1 VRSAQL
7 HSIETESIAMIVHLQ
22 IMAHRGAT
30 LFLGAVPWILLS
42 TCVPTLVG
50 CGTGK
55 SGTKQTTAPES
66 LAGANRQAAGTQS
79 HSESEA
85 ATPRSQSEYEDWYDS
100 SPAPWHEDA
109 NLDGANQV
117 PLKEGLMV
125 TTAITSDLGD
135 YESIKTVVSNSSY
148 GVQVYASANVP
159 HQPSPWYKD
168 DPPFRRVHTVV
179 AIPTNALQHG
189 TGYVKDFT
197 PGQDAE
203 LPGSTAISFSS
214 DLLASLKSGKETQVG
229 WGCGV
234 SEVQCADGPLKRIE
248 SHPVPFPVLLKG
260 RRINLPAVHARCKMH
275 WTDTMQTGT
284 KDEHGQYVITKV
296 PPYTPCDFWIL
307 DNPDNPLVLAWEM
320 RADAPKLA
328 WLASRGV
335 KANPSEDL
343 QAIEVDYL
351 PPGFL
356 RASLTPEG
364 GPPAGPLGPLSGPL
378 DIECARRAGS
388 AVEYVQRCLKSG
400 NSGGPSRSNDQQGAS
415 GGGSGGSGG
424 GPGGAGSAGSSSGTG
439 SGKGLSAQGANAGQA
454 GSSGAGG
461 AGDQSAK
468 QIEQQLAEKKP
479 VQIYGIYFDFA
490 SAIIRPESELVLSEI
505 ADILERNPDWTLNV
519 DGHTDNI
526 GGVAFN
532 QQLSE
537 QRAAAVK
544 DALVTRYHIAPNRLL
559 TRGYGLTHPVESN
572 DTLAGRARNRRVEL
586 MRQ

>member
-1 VRSAQL
+1 
-7 HSIETESIAMIVHLQ
+7 MIVPLH
-22 IMAHRGAT
+22 IVGHRRAT
-30 LFLGAVPWILLS
+30 LFVVAVPWILLS
-42 TCVPTLVG
+42 TCVPTLLG
-50 CGTGK
+50 CGPGK
-55 SGTKQTTAPES
+55 SGTKQTTAAES
-66 LAGANRQAAGTQS
+66 LAGANSQAAGTQS
-79 HSESEA
+79 NSESEA
-85 ATPRSQSEYEDWYDS
+85 ASPRSQSEYDAWYDAP
-100 SPAPWHEDA
+100 PAPWQEDT
-109 NLDGANQV
+109 NLGGANQV
-117 PLKEGLMV
+117 PLREGLMV
-125 TTAITSDLGD
+125 TTAISSDLGD

-148 GVQVYASANVP
+148 GVQIYASANIP
-159 HQPSPWYKD
+159 HEPSPWYKD
-168 DPPFRRVHTVV
+168 DPPFRRVHAVL
-179 AIPTNALQHG
+179 ASPTKALQHG
-189 TGYVKDFT
+189 TGYVKNFT
-197 PGQDAE
+197 PGQDGE

-214 DLLASLKSGKETQVG
+214 DLLASLKSGKETPVG
-229 WGCGV
+229 WGCGD
-234 SEVQCADGPLKRIE
+234 SEVQCAYDPLKRIE

-260 RRINLPAVHARCKMH
+260 QRINLPAVHARCKMH
-275 WTDTMQTGT
+275 WIDIVHTGT
-284 KDEHGQYVITKV
+284 KDEHGHYEDIKV

-320 RADAPKLA
+320 RANAPTIA
-328 WLASRGV
+328 SLASRGV

-351 PPGFL
+351 PQGSL
-356 RASLTPEG
+356 SASPAPMGEPPF
-364 GPPAGPLGPLSGPL
+364 GPVGTLNGPVY
-378 DIECARRAGS
+378 IECARRSESPAQ
-388 AVEYVQRCLKSG
+388 YVQRCLQSG
-400 NSGGPSRSNDQQGAS
+400 APGGGPSRSNDQQGAF

-424 GPGGAGSAGSSSGTG
+424 GYGGAGSAGSSSGTG
-439 SGKGLSAQGANAGQA
+439 SAKGSSAQGANAGQA

-490 SAIIRPESELVLSEI
+490 SAIIRPESEVVLGEI
-505 ADILERNPDWTLNV
+505 ADILQRNPDWTLNV

-559 TRGYGLTHPVESN
+559 TRGYGLTRPVESN
-572 DTLAGRARNRRVEL
+572 DTLGGRARNRRVEL

>member
-1 VRSAQL
+1 
-7 HSIETESIAMIVHLQ
+7 M
-22 IMAHRGAT
+22 
-30 LFLGAVPWILLS
+30 AVPHQNSVPRRAKLLRTQAARVLLATIFAS
-42 TCVPTLVG
+42 GVAVIG

-55 SGTKQTTAPES
+55 SGTKQTTALES
-66 LAGANRQAAGTQS
+66 LAGANSQAAGTQS
-79 HSESEA
+79 RSESEA
-85 ATPRSQSEYEDWYDS
+85 ANPRSQSEYEAWYNS
-100 SPAPWHEDA
+100 SPAAWQEDP
-109 NLDGANQV
+109 NLGGANQV

-148 GVQVYASANVP
+148 GIQVYASANVP
-159 HQPSPWYKD
+159 HQPSTWYKD
-168 DPPFRRVHTVV
+168 DPPFRRVHAVV

-203 LPGSTAISFSS
+203 LPDSTAISFSS

-229 WGCGV
+229 WGCGD

-248 SHPVPFPVLLKG
+248 SHPVPFPVLFKG

-284 KDEHGQYVITKV
+284 KDEHGHYTIIKL

-307 DNPDNPLVLAWEM
+307 DNPDDPLVLDWEM
-320 RADAPKLA
+320 RANASAIA
-328 WLASRGV
+328 WLASRGA
-335 KANPSEDL
+335 KANPSEEL
-343 QAIEVDYL
+343 QTIKVDYL
-351 PPGFL
+351 PQGFL
-356 RASLTPEG
+356 SASLAPPG
-364 GPPAGPLGPLSGPL
+364 GPPARPLGPLSGPV
-378 DIECARRAGS
+378 DIECARRAES
-388 AVEYVQRCLKSG
+388 AVEYVQGCIQG
-400 NSGGPSRSNDQQGAS
+400 GAPGGGPSRSNDQQGAS
-415 GGGSGGSGG
+415 GGRSGGSGG
-424 GPGGAGSAGSSSGTG
+424 GNGGPGNAGSSSSGTG
-439 SGKGLSAQGANAGQA
+439 SAKGSGAQGANAGQGGSSGPA
-454 GSSGAGG
+454 GSS
-461 AGDQSAK
+461 DQPAN

-490 SAIIRPESELVLSEI
+490 SAIVRPESEVVLSEI
-505 ADILERNPDWTLNV
+505 ADILQRKPDWTLNV

-559 TRGYGLTHPVESN
+559 TRGYGLTRPVENN

-586 MRQ
+586 IRQ

>member
-1 VRSAQL
+1 
-7 HSIETESIAMIVHLQ
+7 MIVHLQ
-22 IMAHRGAT
+22 IKAHRGAT
-30 LFLGAVPWILLS
+30 LFLVAVPWILFS

-55 SGTKQTTAPES
+55 SGPKQTTAPES
-66 LAGANRQAAGTQS
+66 LAGANSQAAGTQS
-79 HSESEA
+79 HAQSEVA
-85 ATPRSQSEYEDWYDS
+85 NPRSQSEYEAWYNS
-100 SPAPWHEDA
+100 SPAPWQEDA
-109 NLDGANQV
+109 NLGGANQV
-117 PLKEGLMV
+117 PLREGLMV
-125 TTAITSDLGD
+125 TTAVSSDLGD

-203 LPGSTAISFSS
+203 LPGSTAISFST
-214 DLLASLKSGKETQVG
+214 DLLASLKSGKETPVG
-229 WGCGV
+229 WGCGD
-234 SEVQCADGPLKRIE
+234 SEEQCADGPLKRFE

-260 RRINLPAVHARCKMH
+260 QRINLPAVHARCKMH
-275 WTDTMQTGT
+275 WTDIMHTGT
-284 KDEHGQYVITKV
+284 KDEHGHYEDIKV

-307 DNPDNPLVLAWEM
+307 DNPDNPLVLAWVM
-320 RADAPKLA
+320 RASEPTIA

-351 PPGFL
+351 PQGFL
-356 RASLTPEG
+356 RASLAPGG

-378 DIECARRAGS
+378 DIECARRAES

-400 NSGGPSRSNDQQGAS
+400 NSGGGPSRSNDQQGAS
-415 GGGSGGSGG
+415 GGGSGSGDGGSGS
-424 GPGGAGSAGSSSGTG
+424 PGSSSGTAKG
-439 SGKGLSAQGANAGQA
+439 SGAQGANAGQG
-454 GSSGAGG
+454 GSSGPGG

-559 TRGYGLTHPVESN
+559 TRGYGLTRPVESN